1 MKKKKI
7 TAIVLCLV
15 CIVTWLYPNTIFIK
29 AGEKTIEKIEV
40 TYLLGEWVDCNLPID
55 KNFISVLVYYKDGPI
70 IQKQGVGTIYPYILK
85 PGEQTR
91 IQVEY
96 QGVTDSFYVWGREES
111 SCETEPVTTSGVIV
125 SPKPEPVT
133 ASSFTAM
140 VTTKP
145 VNTAKTSTHKSVPKT
160 YSVQLVSEYQGIYLT
175 KKKSRKYGI
184 FGNDDYVFA
193 FGTNNIKKIE
203 YQFVRKGKKKSKKWK
218 VMKNN
223 QVALKK
229 QGMYVLYLRFTTLSG
244 KKLFKNTNGFVLDKS
259 KPVIYGAENNK
270 KYQKKVTISYRDK
283 LSGIKSATI
292 NGKKLK
298 NKSTIKKNGT
308 YKIEVTDKAKNKQ
321 SIAFTINIPTPTP
334 KATQTP
340 APKPTIPPTSEP
352 APKPTSPPYIPVE
365 KVTAPSSIT
374 VKKGK
379 TKRIS
384 YQVMPSNAT
393 NKKVTF
399 TSTNKGIVTVSADG
413 TVRGRAEGVASV
425 VIRSKS
431 DSTKYATCVIFV
443 QK

>member
-15 CIVTWLYPNTIFIK
+15 CMVTWLNPDEIFIK

-55 KNFISVLVYYKDGPI
+55 KNYISVLVYYKDGPV
-70 IQKQGVGTIYPYILK
+70 IQKQGVGTIYPYMLK

-96 QGVTDSFYVWGREES
+96 QGATDCFYVWGMEDD
-111 SCETEPVTTSGVIV
+111 SCGVELVTTSAVLVSPEPVTTSTVLV
-125 SPKPEPVT
+125 SPKPVT
-133 ASSFTAM
+133 ASSFTSM

-145 VNTAKTSTHKSVPKT
+145 VNMPGPSPLKTVPQT

-175 KKKSRKYGI
+175 KKKNRKYSI
-184 FGNDDYVFA
+184 FGNDNYVFT
-193 FGTNNIKKIE
+193 FGTNNIQKIE

-244 KKLFKNTNGFVLDKS
+244 KKILRNTNGFVLDKS

-270 KYQKKVTISYRDK
+270 VYQKKVTISYRDK

-308 YKIEVTDKAKNKQ
+308 YKIEVTDKSKNKQ

-334 KATQTP
+334 KATPTP
-340 APKPTIPPTSEP
+340 APNPTIPPTSEP
-352 APKPTSPPYIPVE
+352 APEPTSPPYIPVE

-374 VKKGK
+374 VKKRK
-379 TKRIS
+379 
-384 YQVMPSNAT
+384 
-393 NKKVTF
+393 NKKGF
-399 TSTNKGIVTVSADG
+399 LPG
-413 TVRGRAEGVASV
+413 
-425 VIRSKS
+425 
-431 DSTKYATCVIFV
+431 YAF
-443 QK
+443 